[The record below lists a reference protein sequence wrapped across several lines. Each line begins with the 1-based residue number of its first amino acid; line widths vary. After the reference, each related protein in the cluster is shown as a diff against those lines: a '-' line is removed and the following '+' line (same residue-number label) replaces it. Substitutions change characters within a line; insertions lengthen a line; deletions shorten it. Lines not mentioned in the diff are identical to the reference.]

1 MKPEGRIGARLTRTF
16 ALQGAFVSLAAVI
29 GVFIAGVLLEG
40 PLIRQALRGEADY
53 FWERRGAR
61 ADFPLPATR
70 NLSGYLQDAPAAV
83 AGLPSGFHPWRQGKT
98 QYVVYVSERAG
109 QRLYLVFDRT
119 NVDRLA
125 IYYGLAPLAVLLLV
139 LYLSTWLGYR
149 ATRRE
154 LSPILA
160 LARRVRQL
168 DLAAPDPAAFAPE
181 SVAGRDD
188 EIREL
193 ATALVRLTQRVKDL
207 LERERNFT
215 RDASHE
221 LRTPLTVIRMS
232 AERLQQAPGL
242 DEPGRRAVAR
252 IVRAAVEMEDLTN
265 ALLLLARETETG
277 LPTELVSITD
287 VVAREMEKL
296 QPIVQGR
303 PVQLETEAHRD
314 LLVEA
319 PEKVIEVL
327 LGNLLRNAA
336 SYTEQG
342 SVRVTIDRDG
352 VVVEDTGV
360 GIAPDRLDELS
371 QPFVRGASRRPG
383 FGVGLAIVRRI
394 SDRFGWP
401 VEFESEVGRGTRVRV
416 RFPEATTPA
425 DGGA

>member
-1 MKPEGRIGARLTRTF
+1 
-16 ALQGAFVSLAAVI
+16 
-29 GVFIAGVLLEG
+29 
-40 PLIRQALRGEADY
+40 
-53 FWERRGAR
+53 
-61 ADFPLPATR
+61 
-70 NLSGYLQDAPAAV
+70 
-83 AGLPSGFHPWRQGKT
+83 
-98 QYVVYVSERAG
+98 
-109 QRLYLVFDRT
+109 
-119 NVDRLA
+119 
-125 IYYGLAPLAVLLLV
+125 
-139 LYLSTWLGYR
+139 
-149 ATRRE
+149 
-154 LSPILA
+154 
-160 LARRVRQL
+160 
-168 DLAAPDPAAFAPE
+168 
-181 SVAGRDD
+181 
-188 EIREL
+188 
-193 ATALVRLTQRVKDL
+193 
-207 LERERNFT
+207 
-215 RDASHE
+215 
-221 LRTPLTVIRMS
+221 
-232 AERLQQAPGL
+232 
-242 DEPGRRAVAR
+242 VAR
-252 IVRAAVEMEDLTN
+252 IVRATVEMEDLTN

-303 PVQLETEAHRD
+303 PVQLETETHRD

-416 RFPEATTPA
+416 RFPQATTPA